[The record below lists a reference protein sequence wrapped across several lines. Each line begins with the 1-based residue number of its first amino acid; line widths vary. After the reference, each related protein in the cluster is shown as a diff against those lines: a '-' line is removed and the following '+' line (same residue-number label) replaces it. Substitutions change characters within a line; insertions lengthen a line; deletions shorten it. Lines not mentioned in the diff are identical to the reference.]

1 MISSYY
7 IIIHLINKNMTTISV
22 PLPPNM
28 VEYIEN
34 EVRVGNFEN
43 KAQLVRKALEKFRE
57 NEAIETLLQ
66 AEKEITEGKLF
77 KGDLDELV
85 KKLRK

>member
-1 MISSYY
+1 
-7 IIIHLINKNMTTISV
+7 MTTISV

-34 EVRVGNFEN
+34 EVRIGNFAN
-43 KAQLVRKALEKFRE
+43 KAQLIRKALDKFRE
-57 NEAIETLLQ
+57 DEAVNAVLRSEQ
-66 AEKEITEGKLF
+66 EAREGKIF
-77 KGDLDELV
+77 KGDLDELA

>member
-1 MISSYY
+1 MP
-7 IIIHLINKNMTTISV
+7 TISV

-34 EVRVGNFEN
+34 EVRIGNFAN
-43 KAQLVRKALEKFRE
+43 KAQLIRKALDKFRE
-57 NEAIETLLQ
+57 DEAVNAVLRSEQ
-66 AEKEITEGKLF
+66 EAREGKIF
-77 KGDLDELV
+77 KGDLDELA